1 VTSSFEHHVVK
12 KADVK
17 ILRDGKRMTIH
28 IDASPVDRLT
38 YEITDCTLSVVDAE
52 NGALRTAGRV
62 RVEL

>member
-1 VTSSFEHHVVK
+1 MISFEHHVID

-38 YEITDCTLSVVDAE
+38 YEITDCTLYVADAD
-52 NGALRTAGRV
+52 NAAGRV
-62 RVEL
+62 RVEF